1 MGFYLFKGK
10 SSLKENETI
19 SLDEINVDNVDYKKK
34 QNPNFSVANN
44 DYFFQK
50 PTTIQ
55 FLSDEY
61 NFDTIPVNKIIKR
74 DIRYINTGKNPY
86 FIKDL
91 KTDSLISIG
100 YFAFKDSF
108 HCFSK

>member
-1 MGFYLFKGK
+1 MQNIWKFTTVVLLIACLAMGFYLFEGK
-10 SSLKENETI
+10 TSVEESGTI
-19 SLDEINVDNVDYKKK
+19 STDEINVDDVDYKKK

-44 DYFFQK
+44 DYFFQN
-50 PTTIQ
+50 PTTIK

-61 NFDTIPVNKIIKR
+61 NFDTIPVNKIIER

-91 KTDSLISIG
+91 K
-100 YFAFKDSF
+100 
-108 HCFSK
+108 